1 MLTTKFYFNDQEEA
15 TRIAGQMV
23 EAAQEA
29 KGFGEEGG
37 VRISPVIKPEEDSY
51 AAQVKI
57 GPDTPQF
64 NMTISIPM
72 DKEAEVPV
80 IDIDELPFD

>member
-23 EAAQEA
+23 EAAQMA

-37 VRISPVIKPEEDSY
+37 VRISPVIKPEDECY

-57 GPDTPQF
+57 GPDTPEF
-64 NMTISIPM
+64 NMTISVPV
-72 DKEAEVPV
+72 DKDAEVSV